1 MDDAASGLIPKNR
14 ILAVLPADDYQ
25 RVRGLS
31 EQVSLV
37 RGDTIY
43 RAGDKIDR
51 CYFPDRGMISLLSLS
66 ENGNSVE
73 IGYTGFEG
81 MIGLPLFF
89 GRNEMPYQAL
99 AQSPSDCLVMNA
111 DAAIDMFERST
122 FFRDAVLRFSYVV
135 LKQVS
140 QTCVCN
146 QFHTIESRIC
156 RWLSVMCE
164 RSGQKH
170 LRLTQEFL
178 ALMLGV
184 QRTSVGIAAGSMQ
197 DRGIIKYSRG
207 LIEVLDIERLRGLAC
222 ECFHVVN
229 AEYHRFLSEIGAKPD
244 VATR

>member
-146 QFHTIESRIC
+146 QFHTINRGS
-156 RWLSVMCE
+156 
-164 RSGQKH
+164 
-170 LRLTQEFL
+170 
-178 ALMLGV
+178 
-184 QRTSVGIAAGSMQ
+184 AAG
-197 DRGIIKYSRG
+197 
-207 LIEVLDIERLRGLAC
+207 
-222 ECFHVVN
+222 
-229 AEYHRFLSEIGAKPD
+229 
-244 VATR
+244 